1 MSSVPKTNKP
11 KYNNSDAFRWVDAQW
26 EKFMTEQKE
35 LKSKIED
42 LENEIEQLKQDY
54 YFDIRNKNLEIKSM
68 EEKIDKRA
76 RDDEWRIKQFNRNRS
91 IEQQVSTIEEL
102 EEEVKKLFKEN
113 K

>member
-68 EEKIDKRA
+68 EEKIDKRY
-76 RDDEWRIKQFNRNRS
+76 RDDEWRIEQFNRNRS

-102 EEEVKKLFKEN
+102 EDEVKKLFKEN

>member
-42 LENEIEQLKQDY
+42 LENEIEQLKQDF
-54 YFDIRNKNLEIKSM
+54 YFDMRNKNLEIKSM
-68 EEKIDKRA
+68 EDKIEERA
-76 RDDEWRIKQFNRNRS
+76 RGDEWRIEQFNRNRS

>member
-68 EEKIDKRA
+68 EEK
-76 RDDEWRIKQFNRNRS
+76 NLLNG
-91 IEQQVSTIEEL
+91 L
-102 EEEVKKLFKEN
+102 E
-113 K
+113 

>member
-1 MSSVPKTNKP
+1 
-11 KYNNSDAFRWVDAQW
+11 
-26 EKFMTEQKE
+26 
-35 LKSKIED
+35 
-42 LENEIEQLKQDY
+42 
-54 YFDIRNKNLEIKSM
+54 M

-76 RDDEWRIKQFNRNRS
+76 RDDEWRIEQFNRNRS

>member
-54 YFDIRNKNLEIKSM
+54 YFDIIYFHSCYG
-68 EEKIDKRA
+68 
-76 RDDEWRIKQFNRNRS
+76 KQKHLVAVQS
-91 IEQQVSTIEEL
+91 H
-102 EEEVKKLFKEN
+102 
-113 K
+113 

>member
-42 LENEIEQLKQDY
+42 LENEIEQLKQDF
-54 YFDIRNKNLEIKSM
+54 YFDMRNKNLEIKSIQG
-68 EEKIDKRA
+68 E
-76 RDDEWRIKQFNRNRS
+76 
-91 IEQQVSTIEEL
+91 
-102 EEEVKKLFKEN
+102 
-113 K
+113 

>member
-1 MSSVPKTNKP
+1 MSSIPEKDKS
-11 KYNNSDAFRWVDAQW
+11 KYNKNAPYAWVDSQW

-102 EEEVKKLFKEN
+102 EDEVKKLFKEN